1 MPLNDETTR
10 RNVIR
15 GMVAAGTVSAF
26 GTATASSRRRR
37 KTSAAGA
44 PEAMRELVE
53 EHGPFQVRKGVFVDD
68 GERVVDTAGER
79 YSGYSEGA
87 KPDSVHFIQKL
98 RFDDGYRTE
107 VATKL
112 ELDDEQVVSA
122 LSEDES
128 PSGAGELVNTIE
140 GDEFRKE
147 FEFES
152 LREKTEKAKA
162 ELSDTSIER
171 EVDTTEVRAS
181 DISGDTW
188 STSEAE
194 YGSTDIDNG
203 IPIINSVGANYKES
217 DARCGVS
224 QRSAYLTFEASASAE
239 VYNSEYLDYLNA
251 GDITATFEGNIKGVI
266 SSIGMG
272 GYVQAEG
279 FVRNVSTNN
288 EESTLLMDADVGVA
302 EIPFVTGNGD
312 VDSDFGPDS
321 GTVGDQSYLDYDLDM
336 DLDSGII
343 DVGVRMN
350 VAFNG
355 LKGGVTQTNFM
366 PQEQWYQPPN
376 LGTEYDTITIDL

>member
-194 YGSTDIDNG
+194 YG
-203 IPIINSVGANYKES
+203 
-217 DARCGVS
+217 
-224 QRSAYLTFEASASAE
+224 
-239 VYNSEYLDYLNA
+239 
-251 GDITATFEGNIKGVI
+251 
-266 SSIGMG
+266 
-272 GYVQAEG
+272 
-279 FVRNVSTNN
+279 
-288 EESTLLMDADVGVA
+288 
-302 EIPFVTGNGD
+302 
-312 VDSDFGPDS
+312 
-321 GTVGDQSYLDYDLDM
+321 
-336 DLDSGII
+336 
-343 DVGVRMN
+343 
-350 VAFNG
+350 G
-355 LKGGVTQTNFM
+355 L
-366 PQEQWYQPPN
+366 PERR
-376 LGTEYDTITIDL
+376 